1 MACAVQVS
9 VGNILEA
16 GKARPDRVLR
26 DQLHEVGAEQAEKRN
41 S

>member
-9 VGNILEA
+9 VRNILVA
-16 GKARPDRVLR
+16 GEARPDRVLL
-26 DQLHEVGAEQAEKRN
+26 DQLREVGAEQAEKRN